1 MAIEDLLMA
10 NSLDADVKKFVKD
23 VGGYSVCR
31 RAGLSAMMQAFYC
44 GMRLSD
50 CTSEASPDEVA
61 NDLGLSTIEYN
72 YWDDLY
78 YKKNNWFNQM
88 G

>member
-1 MAIEDLLMA
+1 MA
-10 NSLDADVKKFVKD
+10 NSLDADVKKFVEE
-23 VGGYSVCR
+23 VGGYGVCR

-50 CTSEASPDEVA
+50 CTGEASPDEVA
-61 NDLGLSTIEYN
+61 NDLGLSTREYN

-78 YKKNNWFNQM
+78 YKKNSWFNQM